1 MKSLERK
8 RLLAYPQF
16 LSRPLAKQL
25 RGEYD
30 SAFRDARDS
39 KSRRL
44 VWEPWHIEDQ
54 YSLLRTPAARFFEPK
69 SYQALEAHLLEF
81 GKNQLGCHGLS
92 PPWMSLYTDGAYQ
105 NLHTDAPHGPW
116 AYVLSLGPDHPVYQ
130 GGETILATERLLAHW
145 QNFTMER
152 GQELGDFFDKIP
164 TRFNQLLLFDPR
176 IPHGVSRVSGT
187 RDPLQGRLVLHGWF
201 VAPRPFI
208 EGGLSRLKSG
218 IEWSGELIDWC
229 LSIVDETLGD
239 YQGVC
244 NLKFSIAPNGSV
256 KKADLIFH
264 SLLNPSGAPETRTQ
278 GPRSFYQ
285 TLQKQLAH
293 APRAPRSKSA
303 STLTLPIEL
312 RSNG

>member
-8 RLLAYPQF
+8 RVLAHPRF
-16 LSRPLAKQL
+16 LSPTLARQL
-25 RGEYD
+25 RSEFD

-69 SYQALEAHLLEF
+69 HYQALEQTLLDF

-116 AYVLSLGPDHPVYQ
+116 AYVLSLGPDRPIYQ
-130 GGETILATERLLAHW
+130 GGETVLATERLLSHW
-145 QNFTMER
+145 QRFTMDR
-152 GQELGDFFDKIP
+152 GQELGDFFEKIP

-176 IPHGVSRVSGT
+176 IPHGVSRVVGT
-187 RDPLQGRLVLHGWF
+187 REPRHGRLVLHGWF

-208 EGGLSRLKSG
+208 EGGLSRSHSG
-218 IEWSGELIDWC
+218 IEWSGELIEWC
-229 LSIVDETLGD
+229 LRIVDETLGD
-239 YQGVC
+239 YQGIC
-244 NLKFSIAPNGSV
+244 NLKFSIMPSGVV

-264 SLLNPSGAPETRTQ
+264 SLLDPSGAPETATQ
-278 GPRSFYQ
+278 GPRAFY
-285 TLQKQLAH
+285 TRLRKQLAQ
-293 APRAPRSKSA
+293 APRAPSHRTA

-312 RSNG
+312 RRE